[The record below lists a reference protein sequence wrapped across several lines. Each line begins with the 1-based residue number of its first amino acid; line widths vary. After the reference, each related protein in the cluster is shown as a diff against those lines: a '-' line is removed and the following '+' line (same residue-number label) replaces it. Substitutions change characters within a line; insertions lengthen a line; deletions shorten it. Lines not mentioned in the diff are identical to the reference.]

1 MTASALFKT
10 IFIENGELC
19 LNLND
24 RNQNIQKESV
34 VPSSENSI
42 QIQERKIKS
51 VREVKV
57 DIENVENSNS
67 PESEQIFPMIVK
79 GQLLSNGL
87 FGVFKSIK
95 KPTKF

>member
-1 MTASALFKT
+1 M
-10 IFIENGELC
+10 
-19 LNLND
+19 ND
-24 RNQNIQKESV
+24 RNQNSEKESV

-42 QIQERKIKS
+42 QIQERKVKS

-67 PESEQIFPMIVK
+67 PESEQIFPIIVQ
-79 GQLLSNGL
+79 GQLISKVL